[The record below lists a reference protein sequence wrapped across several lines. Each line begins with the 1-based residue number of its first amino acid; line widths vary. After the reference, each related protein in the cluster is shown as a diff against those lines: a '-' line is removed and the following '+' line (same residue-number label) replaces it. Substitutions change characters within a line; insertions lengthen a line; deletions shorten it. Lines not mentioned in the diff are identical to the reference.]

1 MLATGWR
8 RAANASTLRRVAR
21 AGGRLLSTAA
31 DESID
36 HGPLASKHFR
46 AIPSAHPPNAKPQV
60 LSKAAYDLAERDM
73 SDRMG
78 RQQNHIWSPEELQHR
93 LQGYNDVHVPETFSD
108 HVMHK
113 IMYWGLY
120 HPFNFI
126 TGYSS
131 KDPTPQSI
139 EWRLIILESFAG
151 VPGFVAAGFRH
162 FRSLRLLKKD
172 YGWIGTLLEEAENER
187 MHLLVCLKM
196 FQAGTVTRT
205 LCIAAQVCMTP
216 FLMAVYVVKPKV
228 RERTCGMGGRQGAC
242 GGRAI
247 PLAHAEVDDVATRAI
262 AAADARAA
270 PYWRVE
276 GHRTTS
282 SDSLALAPLSGAP
295 SRPFP
300 LQAMHRFVGYLEQT
314 ACQTYHNIISHIETP
329 GTRLHTA
336 WAELPAPEM
345 AKGYWHL
352 DDDAKWVDAL
362 KCMYADESNHR
373 DVNHTFASMESDDP
387 NPYVNKHKEDA
398 AKAWKL
404 MEAQRVIREH
414 NAAQHG

>member
-216 FLMAVYVVKPKV
+216 FLMAVYVVKPK
-228 RERTCGMGGRQGAC
+228 
-242 GGRAI
+242 
-247 PLAHAEVDDVATRAI
+247 
-262 AAADARAA
+262 
-270 PYWRVE
+270 
-276 GHRTTS
+276 
-282 SDSLALAPLSGAP
+282 
-295 SRPFP
+295 
-300 LQAMHRFVGYLEQT
+300 AMHRFVGYLEQT